1 MFSDAVLTSS
11 VKKVQKISKVLSSK
25 TFSITLF
32 TLIIIIT
39 AIILVSIY
47 V

>member
-32 TLIIIIT
+32 TLIIIT